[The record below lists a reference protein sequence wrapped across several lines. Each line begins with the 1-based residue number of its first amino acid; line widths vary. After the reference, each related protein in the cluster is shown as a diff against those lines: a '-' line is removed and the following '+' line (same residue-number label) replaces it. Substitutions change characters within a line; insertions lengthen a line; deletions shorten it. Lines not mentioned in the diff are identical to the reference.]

1 MVLVKIVVDH
11 IKDTPQQLHIDEPV
25 AAFPLLASI
34 QNVDGCCITGN
45 IQGDITVAREYKNIR
60 ITGRITAPLALCCSR
75 CLADYTSF
83 VDTSFTLFFRKET
96 AVAASTEDEL
106 ELGEMDLMS
115 ATYSGD
121 DIDLTHEIE
130 EQVAMEIPSKP
141 LCSEECKGLCHEC
154 GIDLNTSSCSCSKE
168 PVRLAFNALKDF
180 KITVK

>member
-1 MVLVKIVVDH
+1 MKLIIDH
-11 IKDTPQQLHIDEPV
+11 IKDTPQLHHINEPV
-25 AAFPLLASI
+25 EAFPLLASI
-34 QNVDGCCITGN
+34 QNIDGCSITGN
-45 IQGDITVAREYKNIR
+45 IQGDVSVVREYKNIR
-60 ITGRITAPLALCCSR
+60 VTGRITAPLALSCSR

-83 VDTSFTLFFRKET
+83 VDTSFTLFFRKEA
-96 AVAASTEDEL
+96 AVTASTEDEL

-115 ATYSGD
+115 STYSGD

-141 LCSEECKGLCHEC
+141 LCSEACMGLCHEC

-180 KITVK
+180 KITVT